1 MAGTSVWDEFEV
13 DPRRPHNA
21 QLRASDADRGVAHE
35 ALGRAYADGRL
46 TREEFDQRTEAV
58 LAARTLGEL
67 PVLLADL
74 IRAEDPHQ
82 RVAVPAGEVP
92 SIQEQAV
99 ARYRSKVR
107 EALWGFLSASIVC
120 WVIWGVTGANAFP
133 WPVFVMLGTGL
144 NLGRMLVMRQDTID
158 SERRRLAR
166 KAQGGQ
172 APRSLES
179 GDDEST

>member
-1 MAGTSVWDEFEV
+1 MAATSVWDEFDV
-13 DPRRPHNA
+13 DPRHPQNA
-21 QLRASDADRGVAHE
+21 QLRASDVDRGVAHGV
-35 ALGRAYADGRL
+35 LGRAYADGRL

-58 LAARTLGEL
+58 LVARTLGEL

-74 IRAEDPHQ
+74 IPTTEPH
-82 RVAVPAGEVP
+82 RMVAVPAGEVA

-99 ARYRSKVR
+99 ARYRSGVR

-120 WVIWGVTGANAFP
+120 WVIWGLTGADAFP

-144 NLGRMLVMRQDTID
+144 NLGRTLVMRQDTID
-158 SERRRLAR
+158 AERRRLER
-166 KAQGGQ
+166 KAREDQG
-172 APRSLES
+172 PRSLES

>member
-1 MAGTSVWDEFEV
+1 MAATSVWDEFEF
-13 DPRRPHNA
+13 DPRLPQNA
-21 QLRASDADRGVAHE
+21 QLRASDADRGVAHG
-35 ALGRAYADGRL
+35 ALGLAYADGRL
-46 TREEFDQRTEAV
+46 TREELDQRTEAV
-58 LAARTLGEL
+58 LTARTLGEL

-74 IRAEDPHQ
+74 IPTAGPHQ
-82 RVAVPAGEVP
+82 PVAVPAWEVG

-99 ARYRSKVR
+99 ARYRSSVR

-120 WVIWGVTGANAFP
+120 WVIWGVAGANAFP

-166 KAQGGQ
+166 KAQEDQ

-179 GDDEST
+179 GDDE